1 MQVIF
6 LKHMWGSS
14 NSRENFQILT
24 KLRICLNC
32 WQSLLKKEATWQR
45 FSKNVLV

>member
-6 LKHMWGSS
+6 LKHIWGSS
-14 NSRENFQILT
+14 NFRENFQILT
-24 KLRICLNC
+24 KLRIC

-45 FSKNVLV
+45 FSKNVLG